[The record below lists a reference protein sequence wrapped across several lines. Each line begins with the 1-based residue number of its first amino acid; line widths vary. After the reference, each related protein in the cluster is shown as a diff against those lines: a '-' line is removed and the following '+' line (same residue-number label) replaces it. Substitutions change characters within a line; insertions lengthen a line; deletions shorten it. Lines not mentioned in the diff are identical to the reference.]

1 MGRLAVV
8 SALWL
13 LLVIGAAAARAQES
27 DTDARVSELERT
39 VQELEERLDAMEEE
53 RAQAGTFRAYWKE
66 GLRFG
71 TADGAFKL
79 KVGGRIQNDWAFFEQ
94 DRKLENQVGNMQDGT
109 EFRRARLYIS
119 GTVYDRV
126 EFKAQ
131 YDFAGGETEFK
142 DVYLGLNRLPVVG
155 NVRVGHFK
163 EPFSLEELTSA
174 KYITFMERGLPNGLA
189 PYRNTGI
196 MFQDHE
202 LDERMTWA
210 VGLFRDADSDGD
222 GSGDGEYNVTAR
234 VTGLAVYEDEGSKL
248 AHFGIACSHR
258 NLGDDLRFRERPESH
273 LAERLV
279 DTGEFHADNMDLLGL
294 EAAMVYGPGSIQ
306 AEYVQAMV
314 DGDNGSDPDFCGYYV
329 EASYFLTGEH
339 RNYKRSDASF
349 DRLRPKSNFLGKEGG
364 SGAWQVAARYSHID
378 LSDSGISGGELDTV
392 AAGLNWYLNP
402 NTRVMWNYVF
412 AGPSDKCS
420 GQASIFQTRFQ
431 IDF

>member
-8 SALWL
+8 HALWL
-13 LLVIGAAAARAQES
+13 LLVVGTAAARAQEP
-27 DTDARVSELERT
+27 DANERVGELERT
-39 VQELEERLDAMEEE
+39 VQELEERLGAMEEE
-53 RAQAGTFRAYWKE
+53 QAQAGTFRAYWKE
-66 GLRFG
+66 GLRFDS
-71 TADGAFKL
+71 TDGAFKL

-94 DRKLENQVGNMQDGT
+94 DRRLENQVGNMQDGT

-126 EFKAQ
+126 DFKIQ

-163 EPFSLEELTSA
+163 EPFGLEVLTSS
-174 KYITFMERGLPNGLA
+174 KYNTFMERGLPNGL
-189 PYRNTGI
+189 PPFRNTGI

-210 VGLFRDADSDGD
+210 VGLFRDADSYGD

-234 VTGLAVYEDEGSKL
+234 VTGLPVYEDEGGRL
-248 AHFGIACSHR
+248 AHVGIAYSHR
-258 NLGDDLRFRERPESH
+258 NLDNDLRFRERPESH

-279 DTGEFHADNMDLLGL
+279 DTGEFDADNMDLLGL

-314 DGDNGSDPDFCGYYV
+314 DGDNGTDPDFAGYYV

-339 RNYKRSDASF
+339 RNYKRSAASF
-349 DRLRPKSNFLGKEGG
+349 DRLRPKNNFLGKEGG
-364 SGAWQVAARYSHID
+364 LGAWQVAARYSHID
-378 LSDSGISGGELDTV
+378 LSDSGIRGGELDTV

-402 NTRVMWNYVF
+402 NTRVTWNYVF
-412 AGPSDKCS
+412 ADPSDKYS
-420 GQASIFQTRFQ
+420 GDANIFQMRFQ

>member
-1 MGRLAVV
+1 LAVV

-13 LLVIGAAAARAQES
+13 LLVIGTAPARAQES
-27 DTDARVSELERT
+27 DANARVVELERT
-39 VQELEERLDAMEEE
+39 LQELEERLDAMEEE
-53 RAQAGTFRAYWKE
+53 RAQAGTFRAYWNE
-66 GLRFG
+66 GLRLD

-79 KVGGRIQNDWAFFEQ
+79 KIGGRIQNDWAFFEQ
-94 DRKLENQVGNMQDGT
+94 DRRLENQIGNMQDGT
-109 EFRRARLYIS
+109 EFRRAWLYIS

-126 EFKAQ
+126 EFKVQ
-131 YDFAGGETEFK
+131 YDFSGGETDFK

-163 EPFSLEELTSA
+163 EPFSLEELTSS
-174 KYITFMERGLPNGLA
+174 KYTTFMERALPNGLA
-189 PYRNTGI
+189 PSWNTGI
-196 MFQDHE
+196 MFQDQE

-248 AHFGIACSHR
+248 AHFGIAYSHR
-258 NLGDDLRFRERPESH
+258 NLDDDLRFRARPESH
-273 LAERLV
+273 LAEELV
-279 DTGEFHADNMDLLGL
+279 DTGEFDADNMDLLGL
-294 EAAMVYGPGSIQ
+294 ETAMVYGPGSIQ

-314 DGDNGSDPDFCGYYV
+314 DGDNRTDPDFSGYYV

-339 RNYKRSDASF
+339 RNYKRSDGSF
-349 DRLRPKSNFLGKEGG
+349 DRLRPKNNFLGKDGG
-364 SGAWQVAARYSHID
+364 LGAWQVAARYSHID
-378 LSDSGISGGELDTV
+378 LSDSGIRGGELDTV

-402 NTRVMWNYVF
+402 NTRVTWNYVF
-412 AGPSDKCS
+412 ADPSDRYS
-420 GQASIFQTRFQ
+420 GEANIFQMRFQ